1 MGKVTK
7 VKLKNLKT
15 NDHNI
20 LDFITF
26 FDDIPDTEPYF
37 AEMVLKFG
45 ERELLTKVEDLF
57 LDSGLGG
64 IGMAFDL
71 KHTDW
76 QNLANLSNEV
86 INNVMGK
93 TTVTKTTDRKD
104 TVDKSST
111 NSSDMADDDFIVAY
125 DEEIDTKQSGSS
137 KTNVAENTESL
148 TNEESG
154 TDTTTTTGYDK
165 NRMNYI
171 MGLFKHYPNYRM
183 EIYDDIVDTLCV
195 KGYN

>member
-1 MGKVTK
+1 M
-7 VKLKNLKT
+7 KLKNLKT
-15 NDHNI
+15 NDRNI

-111 NSSDMADDDFIVAY
+111 NSSDMSDDDFIVAY
-125 DEEIDTKQSGSS
+125 DEELDTKQSGSS
-137 KTNVAENTESL
+137 KSNTTENVESL
-148 TNEESG
+148 TNEEIG
-154 TDTTTTTGYDK
+154 TDTTIKTGYDRQ
-165 NRMNYI
+165 RMGSFMFVFNS
-171 MGLFKHYPNYRM
+171 YPDYRM
-183 EIYDDIVDTLCV
+183 RIYNDIVDNLCI

>member
-1 MGKVTK
+1 M
-7 VKLKNLKT
+7 KLKNLK
-15 NDHNI
+15 NEEFNI

-26 FDDIPDTEPYF
+26 FDDIPETELYF

-71 KHTDW
+71 KYTDW

-86 INNVMGK
+86 ISNVMGK
-93 TTVTKTTDRKD
+93 TTVTKTTDKTD
-104 TVDKSST
+104 TVDKSGT
-111 NSSDMADDDFIVAY
+111 NSSDMVDDDFIVAY
-125 DEEIDTKQSGSS
+125 DEELDTKQAGSS
-137 KTNVAENTESL
+137 KKNVAENTESL

-154 TDTTTTTGYDK
+154 TDTTIKTGYDRQ
-165 NRMNYI
+165 RMGSFMFAFNS
-171 MGLFKHYPNYRM
+171 YPDYRM
-183 EIYDDIVDTLCV
+183 RIYNDIVDSLCI